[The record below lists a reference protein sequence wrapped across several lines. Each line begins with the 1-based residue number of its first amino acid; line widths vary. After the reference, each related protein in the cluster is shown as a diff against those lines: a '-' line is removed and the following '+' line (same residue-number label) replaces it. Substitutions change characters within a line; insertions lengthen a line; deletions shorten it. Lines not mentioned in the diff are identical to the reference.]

1 MANLVLMRQRG
12 ERIMIGDDIVVEVVE
27 IRGDHRVRLAVSAPK
42 SIPVHREEVYNAIQ
56 AEKRAVKP

>member
-1 MANLVLMRQRG
+1 MGNLVLMRHRG
-12 ERIMIGDDIVVEVVE
+12 ERIMIGDDIIVEVVD
-27 IRGDHRVRLAVSAPK
+27 IRPDEVRLAISAPK